1 MPLRFYLAT
10 GFLVFSALL
19 LVVLWLFQTVFLEA
33 FYKSVK
39 TGQVKSCAYS
49 VADRIDSSD
58 LEDTIADIEDQ
69 NGMSVAIYC
78 TDSKFFRAV
87 YLTKNRPEVHS
98 MIGMDVAYEMYDK
111 AKENNGEF
119 SRIAKTAFEKKDKKR
134 EFNREPANQSATEAA
149 QNSKQAE
156 KRDGSGYEANGQGQ
170 NSQAKEQGQK
180 KNQNT
185 GSGETAAP
193 TEPETVE
200 PTEFAAMPDDPF
212 FEDLDDEFAPDIKN
226 GMDNPDSHEP
236 ALERSTVDILAFAKI
251 VTSGESEYLVIV
263 ESEIT
268 PVASVVDT
276 LRYQLIIMT
285 VVIVILSV
293 VMAIIVARVIS
304 KPISD
309 AADKAKQL
317 ADQNYDLT
325 FSGGRYSEITELNNS
340 LAYAAEEL
348 KKVDDLQKELI
359 ANISHDLRTPLTM
372 ITGYAEIM
380 RDLPGEAT
388 PENVQIIIDEANRLN
403 DLVTDLLDISRLRS
417 GTADLKMLPF
427 SLTKCIES
435 TFTRYQKLVE
445 NDGLN
450 IIFEHDCEAFV
461 KGDELRMTQ
470 VLYNL
475 VNNAVNYI
483 GDDKTV
489 IVRQTVGDGMVKIE
503 VIDHGDGIPQE
514 KLDYIWDRYYR
525 VDKEHQRAVIGTGLG
540 LSIVKNILLAHDA
553 DFGVAS
559 KLGSG
564 SDFYFSLPVIDVE
577 EEKDK

>member
-1 MPLRFYLAT
+1 MKHDRKKKPLRFYLAT
-10 GFLVFSALL
+10 GFLIFSALL
-19 LVVLWLFQTVFLEA
+19 LVVLWLFQTVFLES
-33 FYKSVK
+33 FYKAVK
-39 TGQVKSCAYS
+39 TGQVKDCAYS
-49 VADRIDSSD
+49 LADRVNSDELSD
-58 LEDTIADIEDQ
+58 LIAEIEEQ
-69 NGMSVAIYC
+69 NGMSVAIYD
-78 TDSKFFRAV
+78 TGEKFFKAV
-87 YLTKNRPEVHS
+87 YLTKDRPDMHS
-98 MIGMDVAYEMYDK
+98 MVNMSTAYELYDL
-111 AKENNGEF
+111 AKENNGEY
-119 SRIAKTAFEKKDKKR
+119 SRIAQQTNERKEKRFINNGENSFPIPENQGFVPDDIDDEENVGDNRGASQETAVSDDDTSATVTPTE
-134 EFNREPANQSATEAA
+134 AVTAAATEA
-149 QNSKQAE
+149 
-156 KRDGSGYEANGQGQ
+156 
-170 NSQAKEQGQK
+170 
-180 KNQNT
+180 
-185 GSGETAAP
+185 P
-193 TEPETVE
+193 TEAADNGKN
-200 PTEFAAMPDDPF
+200 EFFDDN
-212 FEDLDDEFAPDIKN
+212 FEEGDFRQP
-226 GMDNPDSHEP
+226 S
-236 ALERSTVDILAFAKI
+236 LERRTVDNLAFAKI
-251 VTSGESEYLVIV
+251 VTVEDSEYLVLV

-293 VMAIIVARVIS
+293 VMAIIVAKVIS

-309 AADKAKQL
+309 ATEKAKEL

-325 FSGGRYSEITELNNS
+325 FSGGKYREITELNDTLS
-340 LAYAAEEL
+340 YAAQEL

-417 GTADLKMLPF
+417 GTAGLKLVPF
-427 SLTKCIES
+427 SLTNCIKN
-435 TFTRYQKLVE
+435 TFARYQKLVE
-445 NDGLN
+445 SDGLN
-450 IIFEHDCEAFV
+450 IVFEHDCEVFV

-483 GDDKTV
+483 GEDKTV
-489 IVRQTVGDGMVKIE
+489 IVRQTVNDGMVKIE
-503 VIDHGDGIPQE
+503 VIDHGEGIPQE

-525 VDKEHQRAVIGTGLG
+525 VDKEHQRAIIGTGLG

-559 KLGSG
+559 KIGSG
-564 SDFYFSLPVIDVE
+564 SDFYFSLPVVDIE
-577 EEKDK
+577 EEKE